1 LQDFQPR
8 RVTTSGQLIP
18 GFQTSFISICNTT
31 PGPISTSPTQL
42 AMRLLHAK
50 TKILEEFFGDYIPQ
64 YAILSHTWG
73 QNEVTFKDVQQYGPF
88 GYKSGSTKIDGCCQ
102 QARRDYLEYVWID
115 TCCIDKSSSAE
126 LSEAI
131 NSMWSWYQVRISA
144 YSFRAFKYP

>member
-1 LQDFQPR
+1 
-8 RVTTSGQLIP
+8 
-18 GFQTSFISICNTT
+18 
-31 PGPISTSPTQL
+31 
-42 AMRLLHAK
+42 MRLLHAK

-73 QNEVTFKDVQQYGPF
+73 QNEVAFKDVQQYGPF

-102 QARRDYLEYVWID
+102 QARRDSLEYVWID

-131 NSMWSWYQVRISA
+131 NSMWNWYQVRISA
-144 YSFRAFKYP
+144 SLSFVLQRSMSCGTFGGGSQTLTDHHSRTPKFAMCTSLMFLMA